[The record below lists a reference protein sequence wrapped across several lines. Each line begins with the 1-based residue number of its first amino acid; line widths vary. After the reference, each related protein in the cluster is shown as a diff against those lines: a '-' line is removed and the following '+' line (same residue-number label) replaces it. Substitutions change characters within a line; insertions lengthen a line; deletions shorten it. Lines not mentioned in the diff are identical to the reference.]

1 MEGKEEDGM
10 TREIKGYSTP
20 VETQITHKQLKQTEL
35 MKQLCLSISKRIG
48 FEPWGDWGFS

>member
-1 MEGKEEDGM
+1 MEGKEEDGR

-48 FEPWGDWGFS
+48 FEPWGD